1 MGNGEWGIAT
11 AALRGK
17 RESTNQVFTIPDSR
31 FPNPVTQAA
40 RLSDSV
46 SDSMLAALGLTS
58 QNLPM

>member
-1 MGNGEWGIAT
+1 MGNGESQRRFCETGV
-11 AALRGK
+11 
-17 RESTNQVFTIPDSR
+17 EQTNRAFHHSR

-40 RLSDSV
+40 RRSDSV